1 MQSQPDAFR
10 DSVAG
15 PDAFRDYVAGR
26 SSRLLKTAW
35 LLTGDWHL
43 AEDLLQTALAKT
55 SLAWHRIERWESVD
69 AYVRRALVTTYATW
83 WRRKWR
89 GEAPTVD
96 LPESVDARDAYN
108 EIDLRESVRQAL
120 VQLPARQ
127 RAVVVLRYFE
137 DLSEADTAA
146 ALGCS
151 VGAVKSHS
159 SRALARLRQ
168 SSLLGSLV
176 TEETV

>member
-1 MQSQPDAFR
+1 VEAQWPASR

-15 PDAFRDYVAGR
+15 QDAFRDYVAGR
-26 SSRLLKTAW
+26 STRLLKTAW

-69 AYVRRALVTTYATW
+69 AYVRKAMVTTYATW

-89 GEAPTVD
+89 GETPTRE
-96 LPESVDARDAYN
+96 LPEQLSSDPYQ
-108 EIDLRESVRQAL
+108 EIDLRESVRRVL
-120 VQLPARQ
+120 LTLPARQ

-137 DLSEADTAA
+137 DLSEAETAA

-159 SRALARLRQ
+159 SRALARLRE
-168 SSLLGSLV
+168 SSLLGALV
-176 TEETV
+176 SEEAV

>member
-1 MQSQPDAFR
+1 VETQRVASR

-15 PDAFRDYVAGR
+15 QDAFRDYVAGR
-26 SSRLLKTAW
+26 SARLLKTAW

-55 SLAWHRIERWESVD
+55 SIAWQRIERHESVD
-69 AYVRRALVTTYATW
+69 AYVRRALVTTYASW

-89 GEAPTVD
+89 AETPTSD
-96 LPESVDARDAYN
+96 LPDRQSGHDDYN
-108 EIDLRESVRQAL
+108 EVDVRESVRRAL
-120 VQLPARQ
+120 VELSPRQ

-151 VGAVKSHS
+151 VGAVKSHT
-159 SRALARLRQ
+159 SRALSKLRE

>member
-1 MQSQPDAFR
+1 VQTQRVASR

-15 PDAFRDYVAGR
+15 QDAFRDYVAGR
-26 SSRLLKTAW
+26 SARLLKTAW

-55 SLAWHRIERWESVD
+55 SLAWHRIERFESVD
-69 AYVRRALVTTYATW
+69 AYVRRALVTTYASW

-89 GEAPTVD
+89 AETPTRDIPD
-96 LPESVDARDAYN
+96 LLSTQDAYN
-108 EIDLRESVRQAL
+108 EVDLRESVRRAL
-120 VQLPARQ
+120 EQLPARQ

-151 VGAVKSHS
+151 VGAVKSHA
-159 SRALARLRQ
+159 SRALSKLRE

>member
-1 MQSQPDAFR
+1 MQTQ
-10 DSVAG
+10 

-26 SSRLLKTAW
+26 SARLLKTAW

-55 SLAWHRIERWESVD
+55 SLAWHRIERHENVD
-69 AYVRRALVTTYATW
+69 AYVRRAMVTTYASW

-89 GEAPTVD
+89 GETPTEL
-96 LPESVDARDAYN
+96 LPDRLTSADAFT
-108 EIDLRESVRQAL
+108 EVDLRESVRRAL

-151 VGAVKSHS
+151 VGAVKSHA
-159 SRALARLRQ
+159 SRALARLRE
-168 SSLLGSLV
+168 SSMLSALV
-176 TEETV
+176 NEEAM

>member
-1 MQSQPDAFR
+1 VNEIVVERPDFAAFVGAR
-10 DSVAG
+10 GQALQ
-15 PDAFRDYVAGR
+15 R
-26 SSRLLKTAW
+26 TAY
-35 LLTGDWHL
+35 LLTGDWAL
-43 AEDLLQTALAKT
+43 AEDLLQTALAHVYPRW
-55 SLAWHRIERWESVD
+55 SRIERDDPD
-69 AYVRRALVTTYATW
+69 AYVRKVLVNTWSSW

-89 GEAPTVD
+89 GETPTRDVPD
-96 LPESVDARDAYN
+96 LLSTSDAYN
-108 EIDLRESVRQAL
+108 EVDLRESVRRAL
-120 VQLPARQ
+120 EQLPARQ

-151 VGAVKSHS
+151 VGAVKSHA
-159 SRALARLRQ
+159 SRALSKLRE

>member
-1 MQSQPDAFR
+1 METQ
-10 DSVAG
+10 

-26 SSRLLKTAW
+26 SARLLKTAW

-55 SLAWHRIERWESVD
+55 SLAWHRIERYESVD
-69 AYVRRALVTTYATW
+69 AYVRRALVTTYASW

-89 GEAPTVD
+89 AETPTINV
-96 LPESVDARDAYN
+96 PEFMSTQDVYD
-108 EIDLRESVRQAL
+108 EVDLRESVRRAL
-120 VQLPARQ
+120 IELPARQ

-151 VGAVKSHS
+151 VGAVKSHA
-159 SRALARLRQ
+159 SRALSKLRE

>member
-1 MQSQPDAFR
+1 VETQPDAFR

-55 SLAWHRIERWESVD
+55 SLAWHRIEHWESVD

-89 GEAPTVD
+89 GETPTVE
-96 LPESVDARDAYN
+96 LPESLDARDAYN
-108 EIDLRESVRQAL
+108 EIDLRESVRHAL
-120 VQLPARQ
+120 IELPARQ

>member
-1 MQSQPDAFR
+1 METGA
-10 DSVAG
+10 
-15 PDAFRDYVAGR
+15 DAFRDYVAG
-26 SSRLLKTAW
+26 SSARLLKTAW

-43 AEDLLQTALAKT
+43 AEDLLQSALAKT

-69 AYVRRALVTTYATW
+69 AYVRRALVTTYASW

-89 GEAPTVD
+89 GESPTRE
-96 LPESVDARDAYN
+96 LPEQLTATDAYN
-108 EIDLRESVRQAL
+108 EVDLRESVRRAL
-120 VQLPARQ
+120 AELPPRQ
-127 RAVVVLRYFE
+127 RAVVVLRYFD

-151 VGAVKSHS
+151 VGAVKSHA
-159 SRALARLRQ
+159 SRALARLRE

-176 TEETV
+176 SEGTMQ

>member
-1 MQSQPDAFR
+1 VQTQWLASR

-15 PDAFRDYVAGR
+15 QDAFRDYVAGR

-69 AYVRRALVTTYATW
+69 AYVRKAMVTTYATW

-89 GEAPTVD
+89 GETPTHD
-96 LPESVDARDAYN
+96 LPEQLTVSDAYN
-108 EIDLRESVRQAL
+108 EVDLRESVRRAL
-120 VQLPARQ
+120 VTLPSRQ

-137 DLSEADTAA
+137 DLSEAETAA

-151 VGAVKSHS
+151 VGAVKSHA
-159 SRALARLRQ
+159 SRAITKLRE
-168 SSLLGSLV
+168 SSMLGSLV
-176 TEETV
+176 QEEAV

>member
-1 MQSQPDAFR
+1 MQTQ
-10 DSVAG
+10 

-26 SSRLLKTAW
+26 SARLLKTAW

-55 SLAWHRIERWESVD
+55 SLAWHRIERWENVD
-69 AYVRRALVTTYATW
+69 AYVRKVMVTTYATW

-89 GEAPTVD
+89 GETPTHDV
-96 LPESVDARDAYN
+96 PERLTTTDAYA
-108 EIDLRESVRQAL
+108 EVDLRESVRRAL
-120 VQLPARQ
+120 VTLSARQ

-151 VGAVKSHS
+151 VGAVKSHA
-159 SRALARLRQ
+159 SRALTRLRD
-168 SSLLGSLV
+168 SSLLGALV
-176 TEETV
+176 SEETVQ

>member
-1 MQSQPDAFR
+1 VETQPVASR

-15 PDAFRDYVAGR
+15 ADAFRDYVAGR
-26 SSRLLKTAW
+26 SARLLKTAW

-55 SLAWHRIERWESVD
+55 SLAWHRIERWENVD
-69 AYVRRALVTTYATW
+69 AYVRRTLVTTYATW

-89 GEAPTVD
+89 GETPTRD
-96 LPESVDARDAYN
+96 LPEQLTTADAYS
-108 EIDLRESVRQAL
+108 EVDLRESVRRAL
-120 VQLPARQ
+120 AQLPARQ

-137 DLSEADTAA
+137 DLSEAETAA

-151 VGAVKSHS
+151 VGAVKSHA
-159 SRALARLRQ
+159 SRALARLRD
-168 SSLLGSLV
+168 SSLLGSLAK
-176 TEETV
+176 EETV